1 MVTLP
6 DIIIINPPVEVL
18 ECYILPCRDI
28 YELPFGDKE
37 VESYLLRENYNLIE
51 DMLSSF
57 IIDKNYVLSYELY
70 QRFPWIMR
78 MGTLTFNNFIDLF
91 YPLSEKV
98 DNVVPRALIKG
109 YRLIFK
115 SAYMILLVRKNKSEK
130 LISLNAI

>member
-6 DIIIINPPVEVL
+6 DIIIINPPIEVL
-18 ECYILPCRDI
+18 ERYIIPCRDI

-37 VESYLLRENYNLIE
+37 VESYLLREDYNLIE

-70 QRFPWIMR
+70 QRLPWIMG

-91 YPLSEKV
+91 YPLSEMV
-98 DNVVPRALIKG
+98 DNIVSRALIKR

-115 SAYMILLVRKNKSEK
+115 SAYMILLVCKNKSEK
-130 LISLNAI
+130 LIHLNAI

>member
-18 ECYILPCRDI
+18 ECYILPCRDM
-28 YELPFGDKE
+28 YEVSFGDE
-37 VESYLLRENYNLIE
+37 EIDSYSLADDYNFIE
-51 DMLSSF
+51 EMLSAF

-70 QRFPWIMR
+70 QKLPWFMEDF
-78 MGTLTFNNFIDLF
+78 LTFNNFIDLF

-115 SAYMILLVRKNKSEK
+115 SAYMILLVRKDKSEK